1 METKRLAQALAR
13 KYHTH
18 DPFKIADALDYT
30 IIYTPLVGVRG
41 FYQYIKR
48 CHTIY
53 MDNSLEDNAACFV
66 CAYELGHSFLHRGY
80 NRIFMDTRTFMV
92 TSRYETEA
100 DHFAADLIYDDYDLQ
115 DYLELP
121 LPTAAACLGLSEP
134 LAAYRLGSV
143 QPSLYSM

>member
-1 METKRLAQALAR
+1 
-13 KYHTH
+13 
-18 DPFKIADALDYT
+18 
-30 IIYTPLVGVRG
+30 
-41 FYQYIKR
+41 
-48 CHTIY
+48 
-53 MDNSLEDNAACFV
+53 
-66 CAYELGHSFLHRGY
+66 
-80 NRIFMDTRTFMV
+80 MDTRTFMV

>member
-1 METKRLAQALAR
+1 METKRLADSLVQR
-13 KYHTH
+13 YHTR
-18 DPFKIADALDYT
+18 DPFRIADELGYT

-48 CHTIY
+48 CHIIY
-53 MDNSLEDNAACFV
+53 LDNSLDEPVACFV
-66 CAYELGHSFLHRGY
+66 CAHELGHSFLHRDY

-115 DYLELP
+115 DYLGLP
-121 LPTAAACLGLSEP
+121 LPTAAACLGLSER
-134 LAAYRLGSV
+134 LAAYRLQSV
-143 QPSLYSM
+143 QPTLWSA